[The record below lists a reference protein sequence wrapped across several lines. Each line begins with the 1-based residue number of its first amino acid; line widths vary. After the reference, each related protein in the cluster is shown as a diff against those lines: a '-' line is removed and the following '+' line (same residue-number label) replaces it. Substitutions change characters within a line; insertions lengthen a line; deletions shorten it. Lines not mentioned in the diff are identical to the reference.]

1 MRTKKAL
8 FTRNI
13 YLNIASLCENYS
25 KIPNIFKLII
35 YDDSSES
42 PNNLMKQMKHDI
54 MLKFNYIL
62 KTLKCSESTFNY
74 VNIKKLANSQQR
86 KLYNVFFAREWIL
99 YQILINMVILN
110 DDTQHPKQ
118 IDQIKLGIYGS
129 ISPESD
135 IDISFINNYEHIPLH
150 THTLSYI
157 IRMFEDL
164 FIYFTGYSTLKFNIE
179 AYATFITLNKN
190 ITEYFYLDTHAF
202 NIADF
207 EELLPLLGSSI
218 LRNLAMGKNFIN
230 LNNIS
235 ITGLATF
242 KNFIN
247 KLLALDNNKAQ
258 SIIASLSKKT
268 WELKARR
275 LIASYLERS
284 DAGRR
289 SIYYKY
295 IYRLEKLVSEVYSN
309 GINHLSNETIKSII
323 KLYAMSLLYRQESY
337 VLAPTIIHVVRILQ
351 NDSHTNHNR
360 RNCIYPTTIPKCSL
374 GMVGY
379 LCSIMEQIGYME
391 RYMSG
396 KKYKKYEL
404 RYNDAINNLLTLI

>member
-1 MRTKKAL
+1 MRTKKASL
-8 FTRNI
+8 TRNI
-13 YLNIASLCENYS
+13 YLNIASLYENYS

-42 PNNLMKQMKHDI
+42 PNNLMKQMKYDI
-54 MLKFNYIL
+54 KQKFNFIL

-74 VNIKKLANSQQR
+74 VNIKALANSHQR

-110 DDTQHPKQ
+110 DTRHQKQ

-190 ITEYFYLDTHAF
+190 ITEYFYLDTHTF

-218 LRNLAMGKNFIN
+218 LRNLTVNKDSIN
-230 LNNIS
+230 PNNIS
-235 ITGLATF
+235 ITGLSTF
-242 KNFIN
+242 NNFIN
-247 KLLALDNNKAQ
+247 KLSTLDNNTTH

-268 WELKARR
+268 WEPKARR
-275 LIASYLERS
+275 IIISYLKRS
-284 DAGRR
+284 DSERC

-295 IYRLEKLVSEVYSN
+295 VYRLETLVSRIYSN
-309 GINHLSNETIKSII
+309 GINHLSNETIKLII

-337 VLAPTIIHVVRILQ
+337 VLAPTITHVVRILQ
-351 NDSHTNHNR
+351 NNSHINNTR

-391 RYMSG
+391 RYTSG